1 MSIREAAMRG
11 GSYLVARQA
20 ASMAIHLTGVLIL
33 TRTIGPKSY
42 GIYATALGIYT
53 VLYIA
58 CQSGINVYLIRRE
71 GDLTPEHKHQAF
83 SLLLAVGIV
92 VSTLAFLSV
101 PLLQAWT
108 RIDGFAPIAR
118 ALFALLPFQLLAL
131 VPSALLER
139 SLDYRTVSRC
149 EVTGQF
155 LFYVVALPLAF
166 RGAAEWAPT
175 AGAWTQQVSVL
186 AMLSRS
192 ARYRPRVQW
201 DRRLAREILTYGWTY
216 SSAIWTWQL
225 RDLVNPLVVSRY
237 AGAAAVGY
245 VALAVRLVDSLSFVK
260 TIGWRL
266 SIPILA
272 PLQGNSQKLVRAVS
286 EGMRLQVLG
295 LGLILAA
302 FGLIAPTVMRELFG
316 EQWVFVAQLYPFI
329 ALGYLTNAL
338 FNLHISALCLVNRV
352 RGVLLFNAVHLA
364 VFYTAAMLF
373 VPRLGAIGYGWSE
386 IAALSS
392 YAILYAYMARHVG
405 APTFGVTAVWWAG
418 SATALF
424 GMRLGWWAL
433 LGPLV
438 ALAWPGTIREF
449 RRYAISFAG
458 LLHAR

>member
-1 MSIREAAMRG
+1 MRG
-11 GSYLVARQA
+11 GTYLVARQA

-42 GIYATALGIYT
+42 GIYAAALGIYV
-53 VLYIA
+53 VLYTA

-71 GDLTPEHKHQAF
+71 GDLTPEHKNQAF

-92 VSTLAFLSV
+92 GSTLAWLSV
-101 PLLQAWT
+101 PLLRAWM
-108 RIDGFAPIAR
+108 RIDDFAPIAR
-118 ALFALLPFQLLAL
+118 TLFALLPFQLLAL

-175 AGAWTQQVSVL
+175 AGYWTQQLSVL

-192 ARYRPRVQW
+192 ARYRPRIQW
-201 DRRLAREILTYGWTY
+201 NPKLAREILAYGWSF
-216 SSAIWTWQL
+216 SSVTWMWQL
-225 RDLVNPLVVSRY
+225 RDLVSPLVVSRY

-245 VALAVRLVDSLSFVK
+245 IALAVRFVDALSFLK

-266 SIPILA
+266 SLAILA
-272 PLQGNSQKLVRAVS
+272 PLQADSTRLARAVS
-286 EGMRLQVLG
+286 EGMRMQVLG
-295 LGLILAA
+295 LGLILVA
-302 FGLIAPTVMRELFG
+302 FGLVAPTVMLHFFG

-329 ALGYLTNAL
+329 ALSYLTNAV
-338 FNLHISALCLVNRV
+338 FNLHMSALCLVNRTGRV
-352 RGVLLFNAVHLA
+352 VLFTAVHLA
-364 VFYTAAMLF
+364 LFYTSAMLL

-392 YAILYAYMARHVG
+392 YAMIHAYMARYIG
-405 APTFGVTAVWWAG
+405 AATFGVTAVWWAG
-418 SATALF
+418 SAMALF
-424 GMRLGWWAL
+424 WMQLGWWAL

-438 ALAWPGTIREF
+438 ALLWPGTMGEF
-449 RRYAISFAG
+449 RRYALSVAG
-458 LLHAR
+458 RLHAR